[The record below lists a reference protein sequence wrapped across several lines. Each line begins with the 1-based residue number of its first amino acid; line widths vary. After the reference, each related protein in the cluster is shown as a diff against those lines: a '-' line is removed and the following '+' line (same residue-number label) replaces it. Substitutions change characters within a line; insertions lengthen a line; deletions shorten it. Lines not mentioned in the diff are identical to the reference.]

1 MASADRAR
9 DRGGIPVLS
18 TMVSKSARLLAAGI
32 ISFLL
37 FTSIPLVRGI
47 FGLKRPDHKA
57 IVEHRRIIAEMVRT
71 PPTKNVTPVKNMRRI
86 TTTSPGRMGS
96 SEQNG
101 LTFKIIP
108 DLSVEGGGGAGVAM
122 QGQEL
127 EAMVFEE
134 GQTDENVVPLFV
146 PSIAYPQRAKEM
158 GIQGTLEAVITID
171 RDGKVIKVDIV
182 KSPHPSIT
190 EEARK
195 MIVTWRF
202 KPAKIKGIPVKV
214 RRIQDIE
221 FKLDNE

>member
-1 MASADRAR
+1 
-9 DRGGIPVLS
+9 
-18 TMVSKSARLLAAGI
+18 
-32 ISFLL
+32 
-37 FTSIPLVRGI
+37 
-47 FGLKRPDHKA
+47 
-57 IVEHRRIIAEMVRT
+57 
-71 PPTKNVTPVKNMRRI
+71 
-86 TTTSPGRMGS
+86 
-96 SEQNG
+96 
-101 LTFKIIP
+101 
-108 DLSVEGGGGAGVAM
+108 VEGGGGAGVAM